1 MRIFKGTLPHVSSAA
16 WETFLSEEL
25 AENHVPQP
33 WSPGTEVL
41 DTHLLSIILVKLFRV
56 DRFVPAVERFINAVF
71 GSNVLDLSSD
81 LGDVVKQISAVTPVA
96 LCSTPGFDASYR
108 VEHLVDRAHV
118 KCDKIA
124 MGSNEGRASADK
136 AISSAAA
143 TGSWVLIKNVH
154 LAPGW
159 LQSLEKRVEAL
170 KPHDDFRL
178 FVSME
183 TTPNIPVNLLRAS
196 RILMNEQPAGIRA
209 NMKDSL
215 SALSE
220 KATKEPVERSRV
232 YLLLALLHAVVQERL
247 RYAPSLGWKG
257 FWEFNDSDVSLSPNS
272 RFRRLY

>member
-1 MRIFKGTLPHVSSAA
+1 
-16 WETFLSEEL
+16 
-25 AENHVPQP
+25 
-33 WSPGTEVL
+33 
-41 DTHLLSIILVKLFRV
+41 
-56 DRFVPAVERFINAVF
+56 
-71 GSNVLDLSSD
+71 
-81 LGDVVKQISAVTPVA
+81 
-96 LCSTPGFDASYR
+96 
-108 VEHLVDRAHV
+108 VDRAHV

-124 MGSNEGRASADK
+124 MGSNEGVASADK
-136 AISSAAA
+136 AISAAAA

-170 KPHDDFRL
+170 KPHEDFRL
-178 FVSME
+178 FLSME
-183 TTPNIPVNLLRAS
+183 TSPKIPVNLLRAA

-220 KATKEPVERSRV
+220 RATKQPVERARI

-257 FWEFNDSDVSLSPNS
+257 FWEFNDSDVSVTYERN
-272 RFRRLY
+272 